1 MGNRYKELR
10 NSYFSLDYLTS
21 LYGHYYDL
29 MTHSG
34 AAARE
39 EQRWSGDN
47 DIAELDLNFKEE
59 YAYIIDWLDHRLQF
73 LDLYF
78 YGERPTS
85 DICVPT
91 NDVAIYHRYT
101 ISGIQANS
109 SHKGIVIINGKKYF
123 VK

>member
-1 MGNRYKELR
+1 MLI
-10 NSYFSLDYLTS
+10 SLI
-21 LYGHYYDL
+21 G
-29 MTHSG
+29 
-34 AAARE
+34 
-39 EQRWSGDN
+39 W
-47 DIAELDLNFKEE
+47 
-59 YAYIIDWLDHRLQF
+59 IIGCSSWICI
-73 LDLYF
+73 